1 MFNSDVLEVGVG
13 LVLFFLL
20 ASLIASAVREMVET
34 ALKTRAME
42 LERGIREL
50 LDDPRGQAMTKS
62 FFEHAHIYSLFA
74 GTYDPGHLKP
84 RGQGFEMPRAAR
96 KRLPTYIPAGQFA
109 TALIDLVGRGSGSW
123 PYPVNSAAITLE
135 TLRQRAAGLHSPRL
149 QRAVLSAIDHADDLT
164 QVKKNLEDWFN
175 GTMDRVSGW
184 YKRRTQYWL
193 LAIGAIAAILFNLDA
208 LTVADRLIN
217 DHALRDAAVA
227 QAQGMTGEGKVLAE
241 ADLTAVRTTLSGIG
255 YPIGWRY
262 IPTEN
267 QAAPIDPK
275 TKKHEPHRILGYDI
289 WYPQPAPQSCSQWG
303 PKGCIEERD
312 MGIGQVLG
320 MVTGWLITAAAIS
333 FGAPFWFDVLN
344 KIMVIRS
351 TVKPRE
357 KSKDEGSEDR
367 PLAKPT
373 PGDGAES
380 LLEAFGATTARPP
393 PTQPPSTEPVK
404 PLPVAGF
411 EPEEWK
417 AGVTNKGEVL

>member
-20 ASLIASAVREMVET
+20 ASLIASAVREMIET

-50 LDDPRGQAMTKS
+50 LDDPRGHAMAKS

-74 GTYDPGHLKP
+74 GVYDPEQLKP

-96 KRLPTYIPAGQFA
+96 RRLPTYIPAGQFA
-109 TALIDLVGRGSGSW
+109 TTLIDLVGRGSGSW

-149 QRAVLSAIDHADDLT
+149 QRAVLSAIDHARDLT
-164 QVKKNLEDWFN
+164 EVRKNLEEWFN

-193 LAIGAIAAILFNLDA
+193 LAIGVVAAIVFNLDA

-217 DHALRDAAVA
+217 DHSLRAAAVA
-227 QAQGMTGEGKVLAE
+227 HAEKITGDGKPMPQ
-241 ADLTAVRTTLSGIG
+241 ADLAKLRGELSGMG

-262 IPTEN
+262 VPWKSDGKP
-267 QAAPIDPK
+267 APK
-275 TKKHEPHRILGYDI
+275 VLGYEI
-289 WYPQPAPQSCSQWG
+289 QLPLPAPQTCLRFDEN
-303 PKGCIEERD
+303 GCAHTKAVGLGE
-312 MGIGQVLG
+312 VLG
-320 MVTGWLITAAAIS
+320 MITGWLITAAAIS

-357 KSKDEGSEDR
+357 KSRDEGSEDR
-367 PLAKPT
+367 QPKSSSP
-373 PGDGAES
+373 PPDGGAES
-380 LLEAFGATTARPP
+380 LLEAFGASRVAAPVRPAP
-393 PTQPPSTEPVK
+393 PEVVK
-404 PLPVAGF
+404 PLPVAF
-411 EPEEWK
+411 EPEAWRP
-417 AGVTNKGEVL
+417 GFSNKGEVL

>member
-20 ASLIASAVREMVET
+20 ASLIASAVREMIE
-34 ALKTRAME
+34 AGLKTRAME

-74 GTYDPGHLKP
+74 GSYDPEQLKP
-84 RGQGFEMPRAAR
+84 KGQGFEMPHAAR
-96 KRLPTYIPAGQFA
+96 RRLPTYIPAGQFA
-109 TALIDLVGRGSGSW
+109 TTLIDLVGRGSGSW
-123 PYPVNSAAITLE
+123 PYPVNSAAITLD

-149 QRAVLSAIDHADDLT
+149 QRAVLSAIDHADDLA
-164 QVKKNLEDWFN
+164 QVKSNLEDWFN

-193 LAIGAIAAILFNLDA
+193 LAIGAFAAVLFNLDA

-217 DHALRDAAVA
+217 DHALRAAAVSHA
-227 QAQGMTGEGKVLAE
+227 EGATGEGQALPDD
-241 ADLTAVRTTLSGIG
+241 DLEAVRATLSGIG

-262 IPTEN
+262 VPTEDK
-267 QAAPIDPK
+267 AAPADPK
-275 TKKHEPHRILGYDI
+275 TGRHPPVRLLGYDL
-289 WYPQPAPQSCSQWG
+289 WYPQPAPQSCGQWG
-303 PKGCIEERD
+303 PNGCLEERF
-312 MGIGQVLG
+312 IGLGEVLG
-320 MVTGWLITAAAIS
+320 MITGWLVTAAAIS

-357 KSKDEGSEDR
+357 KSQEEGSEDR
-367 PLAKPT
+367 AKSKLP
-373 PGDGAES
+373 PGAPETI
-380 LLEAFGATTARPP
+380 LEVFGASASPP
-393 PTQPPSTEPVK
+393 PPPPSAPVE

-411 EPEEWK
+411 EPETWK
-417 AGVTNKGEVL
+417 PGYENKGEVL